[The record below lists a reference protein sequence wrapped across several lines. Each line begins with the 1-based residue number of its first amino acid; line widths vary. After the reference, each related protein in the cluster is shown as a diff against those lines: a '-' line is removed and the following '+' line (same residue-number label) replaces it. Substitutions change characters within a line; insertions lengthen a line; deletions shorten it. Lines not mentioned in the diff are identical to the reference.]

1 MHRHRGYDN
10 EHNNAINEAAEVRIR
25 ELELEIAQMRQNL
38 AAYGGS
44 SSEFQSSSEDAD
56 IVDVF
61 SEWRKNKAQAES
73 ETTSAAAAKNIRRTY
88 EYTQQDFEDLNKYLR
103 TEHQTQQRKRLK
115 PVWVVV
121 ALLAVM
127 SAAAFGIGKWA
138 GTETMAQQDSTLTV
152 IESTVVAEQTTV
164 HTAEQTTVTAEKT
177 TVVSSASS
185 VEVTTAP
192 QTTLVIPETPTATGN
207 EFTVVGAA
215 NTGTSQE
222 PNTSMVAIGKKIV
235 YIDPGHGGN
244 DHGCVYGGVSE
255 KDVDLEISM
264 LLGAAL
270 EDMGYEVV
278 YTREHDEYFSLSKRA
293 KFANDCKADIFVS
306 IHCNAYED
314 ASVNGFDVYYNKIA
328 SADALAEQV
337 FNSME
342 DKLDARARSY
352 TYGSYQVLRQ
362 SKMPGILIEM
372 GFLSNAE
379 ERKNLCDEEYQS
391 LAAAAIAEALHEYFA
406 AQEADE

>member
-10 EHNNAINEAAEVRIR
+10 EHNNAINKEAEARIR

-44 SSEFQSSSEDAD
+44 SSEFQSGTEDAD

-73 ETTSAAAAKNIRRTY
+73 ETASAAAAKNIRRSY

-103 TEHQTQQRKRLK
+103 TEHQTQQRKMLK
-115 PVWVVV
+115 PVWVAV

-152 IESTVVAEQTTV
+152 IESTVA
-164 HTAEQTTVTAEKT
+164 AEKT

-222 PNTSMVAIGKKIV
+222 PNTSMVAIGKKII

-264 LLGAAL
+264 LLGAEL

-293 KFANDCKADIFVS
+293 KFANDCNADIFVS

-314 ASVNGFDVYYNKIA
+314 ASVNGFDVYYNKVA

-391 LAAAAIAEALHEYFA
+391 LAAVAIAEALHEYFA